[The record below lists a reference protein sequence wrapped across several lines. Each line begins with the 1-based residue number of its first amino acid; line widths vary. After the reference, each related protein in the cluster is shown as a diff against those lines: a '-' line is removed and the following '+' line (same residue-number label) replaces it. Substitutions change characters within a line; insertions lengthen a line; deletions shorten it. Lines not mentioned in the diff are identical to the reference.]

1 MRNRFFRKNW
11 LLILVFSITVGL
23 FSFTPTG
30 EKFFLVSKNLDI
42 FASLFKELN
51 LYYVDEINPNSLVKT
66 SIDGMLSSL
75 DPYTNYIPEDDI
87 EDYRTMT
94 TGQYGGIGA
103 VIGKRNGKTLVLMP
117 YENYPAAKAGLKIGD
132 EILQVDGIIVKDKS
146 SADVSKYLKGQKD
159 TKVKVLVQ
167 RYGESSPREFT
178 VNRVIIKIDNVP
190 YYGMVTED
198 IGYIVLT
205 DFTVN
210 ASGEVRNAVNK
221 LKAEGA
227 KKLIF
232 DLRDNPGGLLSEA
245 VDISNLF
252 IPKDKEV
259 VSTKGK
265 VAEWNK
271 AYTALNPPLD
281 TQMPMAILTN
291 SRSASASEI
300 VAGVIQDYDRGVLIG
315 QKSFGKG
322 LVQTTRQL
330 SYNSQLKVTTAK
342 YYIPS
347 GRCIQAVDYSHR
359 NEDGSVGAIPDSL
372 KTSFKTKNGRLVYD
386 GGGVTPDIPIEQ
398 GLLAPITQSLINKGL
413 LFDFATHFASK
424 NPSIPPAKDF
434 QISDQL
440 YAEFTQWLQG
450 KEYDYVTKV
459 ENNLKQLEEAAK
471 LEKYY
476 DSIKEGIDALRN
488 KVSHNKDQ
496 DLQLFKEEVKRSLKE
511 EIVSRYYFQK
521 GVIESSFTHD
531 DEILAAVSALNDSA
545 KYSKILAGK

>member
-1 MRNRFFRKNW
+1 MSFRISSKRW
-11 LLILVFSITVGL
+11 VLISVLALAIAL
-23 FSFTPTG
+23 FSFSPSG
-30 EKFFLVSKNLDI
+30 EKFFLISKNLDI
-42 FASLFKELN
+42 YASLFKELN
-51 LYYVDEINPNSLVKT
+51 LFYVDEINPNTLVKT

-117 YENYPAAKAGLKIGD
+117 YENYPAAKAGLRIGD
-132 EILQVDGIIVKDKS
+132 EILQVDGIDVKDKS

-159 TKVKVLVQ
+159 TKVKVLIK
-167 RYGESSPREFT
+167 RFEESSPKEFT
-178 VNRVIIKIDNVP
+178 LNRVIIKIDNVP
-190 YYGMVTED
+190 YYGMVTTD
-198 IGYIVLT
+198 VGYIVLT

-210 ASGEVRNAVNK
+210 ASVEVKNAFNK

-227 KKLIF
+227 KKIIF

-271 AYTALNPPLD
+271 TYTALNPPLD
-281 TQMPMAILTN
+281 TQIPIAILTN

-300 VAGVIQDYDRGVLIG
+300 VAGVIQDYDRGVLVG

-330 SYNSQLKVTTAK
+330 SYNAQLKVTTAK

-347 GRCIQAVDYSHR
+347 GRCIQAVDYSNR

-372 KTSFKTKNGRLVYD
+372 KTIFKTKNGRKVLD
-386 GGGVTPDIPIEQ
+386 GGGVTPDIFVSQ
-398 GLLAPITQSLINKGL
+398 GALAPITQSLINKGL
-413 LFDFATHFASK
+413 IFDFATFYASK
-424 NPSIPPAKDF
+424 HLFILPAKSF
-434 QISDQL
+434 EVNDQL
-440 YAEFTQWLQG
+440 YSEFILWLKD
-450 KEYDYVTKV
+450 KEYDYTTKV
-459 ENNLKQLEEAAK
+459 ENTLKQLEESAK
-471 LEKYY
+471 QEKYY
-476 DSIKEGIDALRN
+476 DSIKDGIEALKG
-488 KVSHNKDQ
+488 KVSHNKEQ
-496 DLQLFKEEVKRSLKE
+496 DLQLFKEEIKRSLSE

-521 GVIESSFTHD
+521 GVIEASFKYD
-531 DEILAAVSALNDSA
+531 DEIIAALKVLNDQNE
-545 KYSKILAGK
+545 YNKILLGK

>member
-1 MRNRFFRKNW
+1 
-11 LLILVFSITVGL
+11 
-23 FSFTPTG
+23 
-30 EKFFLVSKNLDI
+30 
-42 FASLFKELN
+42 
-51 LYYVDEINPNSLVKT
+51 
-66 SIDGMLSSL
+66 
-75 DPYTNYIPEDDI
+75 
-87 EDYRTMT
+87 
-94 TGQYGGIGA
+94 
-103 VIGKRNGKTLVLMP
+103 
-117 YENYPAAKAGLKIGD
+117 
-132 EILQVDGIIVKDKS
+132 
-146 SADVSKYLKGQKD
+146 
-159 TKVKVLVQ
+159 
-167 RYGESSPREFT
+167 
-178 VNRVIIKIDNVP
+178 
-190 YYGMVTED
+190 
-198 IGYIVLT
+198 
-205 DFTVN
+205 
-210 ASGEVRNAVNK
+210 
-221 LKAEGA
+221 
-227 KKLIF
+227 
-232 DLRDNPGGLLSEA
+232 
-245 VDISNLF
+245 
-252 IPKDKEV
+252 
-259 VSTKGK
+259 
-265 VAEWNK
+265 
-271 AYTALNPPLD
+271 
-281 TQMPMAILTN
+281 MAILTN